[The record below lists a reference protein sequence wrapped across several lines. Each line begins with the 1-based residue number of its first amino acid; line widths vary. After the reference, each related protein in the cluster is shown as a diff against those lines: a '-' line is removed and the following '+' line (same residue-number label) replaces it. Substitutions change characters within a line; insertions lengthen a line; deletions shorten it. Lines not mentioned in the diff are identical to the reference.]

1 MNAQQRHQNKARMDR
16 IYLRLYERGMTYK
29 EVGEIM
35 EVSPTAAAY
44 HIRYARSMRQQRAD
58 IAAMKASAA

>member
-1 MNAQQRHQNKARMDR
+1 MTSEQRHQNKARMDR

-44 HIRYARSMRQQRAD
+44 HIRYARSMRQQRSD
-58 IAAMKASAA
+58 IAAMKASAS